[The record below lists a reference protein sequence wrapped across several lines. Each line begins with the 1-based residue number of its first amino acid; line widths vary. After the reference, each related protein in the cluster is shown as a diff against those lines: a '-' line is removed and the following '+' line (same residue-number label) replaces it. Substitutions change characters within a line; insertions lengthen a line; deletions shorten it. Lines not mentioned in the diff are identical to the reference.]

1 MAKSSEVAILRMSDQ
16 AMGDSVVR
24 QSPDRRTAQ
33 SRIQSSAMARI
44 LLNSFLLAFSLLVTA
59 PRAAAQAAN
68 PASEL
73 KQMQQRLLD
82 ALLANRRDE
91 YAALLAPEWR
101 VTYVDGT
108 VRVKQEVLEEVFGDA
123 EPPLRSGK
131 IDRVDVR
138 FLAPELA
145 VVTGRTEAT
154 PQTGATVRLS
164 FVDVAMKRDG
174 RWMITASFAS
184 FASER

>member
-1 MAKSSEVAILRMSDQ
+1 
-16 AMGDSVVR
+16 
-24 QSPDRRTAQ
+24 
-33 SRIQSSAMARI
+33 MARI
-44 LLNSFLLAFSLLVTA
+44 LLNSLLVGFSLVATA
-59 PRAAAQAAN
+59 SGAAAQAAN

-82 ALLANRRDE
+82 ALLANRRDD

-108 VRVKQEVLEEVFGDA
+108 VRVKQEVLEEVFGGA
-123 EPPLRSGK
+123 EPLLRSGK
-131 IDRVDVR
+131 IDDVDVR
-138 FLAPELA
+138 FLGPDLA

-154 PQTGATVRLS
+154 PQTGATVRLR

-174 RWMITASFAS
+174 RWMITSSFAS
-184 FASER
+184 FASQR